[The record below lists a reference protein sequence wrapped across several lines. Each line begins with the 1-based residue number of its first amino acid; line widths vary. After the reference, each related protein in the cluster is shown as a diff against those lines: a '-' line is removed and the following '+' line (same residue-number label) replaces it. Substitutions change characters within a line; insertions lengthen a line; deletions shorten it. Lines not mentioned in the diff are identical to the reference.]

1 MSLFCPNSILR
12 SLLICV
18 SGSVLLL
25 SASILNAE
33 TTRKRPDE
41 INKFLTEHCA
51 GCHEGEYSE
60 ANFDI
65 TALQADTSDSKNL
78 ERWVRIYDRVEQGEM
93 PPEEGSDLSD
103 SEREAFGEKLSG
115 WIRQLE
121 KHERELTG
129 RVQGRR
135 LTNLQLERTLHDL
148 LGIDIPLAERMPE
161 EPKSSGFTTV
171 SDGQAMSHF
180 QLQQH
185 LDIVDLALDDAFQRA
200 LSQKDLETKKLD
212 AKAISRT
219 NPRRRTREPE
229 LIDGMAVTWSGTVSF
244 YGRVPAT
251 TAREDGWYRFTV
263 RAKALNIPKQK
274 GVWCSVRSG
283 KCVSSSSLLS
293 WVGAFEAT
301 EKLDEWT
308 FQCWLEKGEMLEIR
322 PADVE
327 LKKARFAG
335 GQIGTGEGGPQNVP
349 GVAIE
354 NIVVDRIHLGP
365 TDQEIRKQLLGDLEI
380 SHSPKGWKFSK
391 VNSDQP
397 RRDLKELILEFANRA
412 FRRPVTED
420 EIEPYLD
427 FAMASYNESKNLLDS
442 IRLGYRSLLCSPRF
456 LYFTEPSNQLDD
468 YELATRMSY
477 FLWNSPPDEELLDLA
492 SRGKLQNEDVLRDQ
506 VQRMLADSKA
516 LNFLPDFAAEWLDL
530 SEIDFTTPDRRL
542 HPDFDLI
549 VQESMLEETH
559 TFLQYLL
566 DNNLSVTNIIRS
578 DHTFLNER
586 LARYYEID
594 GIEGD
599 ELQYVSLNPQSNR
612 GGLLTQG
619 AILKVTANG
628 TTTSPVL
635 RGVWVSERLLG
646 VEIPPPPSGIPG
658 IEPDIRGATTIRE
671 MLDKHK
677 SDPSCASCHKAI
689 DPPGFVLEHFD
700 ASGAWRDRYPQQR
713 GKSSKSAAVID
724 PSNSLASGESFDN
737 LAEFQELVC
746 QNPEG
751 LAENLASKL
760 LTYGTGAPI
769 SFSDRDEIKKI
780 VEAAREDQFGF
791 RTIVEEV
798 VVSDI
803 FQSK

>member
-1 MSLFCPNSILR
+1 MV
-12 SLLICV
+12 CV

-25 SASILNAE
+25 TGTILNAE
-33 TTRKRPDE
+33 STRKRPSE
-41 INKFLTEHCA
+41 INEFLEEHCA
-51 GCHEGEYSE
+51 GCHEGEFAE

-65 TALQADTSDSKNL
+65 TALQADSPDSKNL

-103 SEREAFGEKLSG
+103 TDREAFGEKLGG
-115 WIRQLE
+115 WLRQLE
-121 KHERELTG
+121 KHERERTG

-135 LTNLQLERTLHDL
+135 LTNLQLERTLHGL
-148 LGIDIPLAERMPE
+148 LGVDIPLAERMPE
-161 EPKSSGFTTV
+161 EPKSNGFTTV

-185 LDIVDLALDDAFQRA
+185 LDIVDLALDEAFRRA
-200 LSQKDLETKKLD
+200 LTGNDRDVKTLE

-263 RAKALNIPKQK
+263 RAKALNIPDEH

-301 EKLDEWT
+301 EKMDEWT
-308 FQCWLEKGEMLEIR
+308 LECWLERGEMLEIR

-335 GQIGTGEGGPQNVP
+335 GQIGTGEGAPQNVP

-354 NIVVDRIHLGP
+354 SIVVEHIHHGAS
-365 TDQEIRKQLLGDLEI
+365 DEEIKNVLLGDLEV
-380 SHSPKGWKFSK
+380 SHSKKSWKYSK
-391 VNSDQP
+391 VNSEQP
-397 RRDLKELILEFANRA
+397 RRDLQELMLKFANRA
-412 FRRPVTED
+412 FRRPVTEV
-420 EIEPYLD
+420 EIEPYLN
-427 FAMASYNESKNLLDS
+427 FVMKSFNENQNLLDS

-456 LYFTEPSNQLDD
+456 LYFTETSKQLDD
-468 YELATRMSY
+468 YELAVRMSY
-477 FLWNSPPDEELLDLA
+477 FLWNAPPDEELLELA
-492 SRGKLQNEDVLRDQ
+492 KHRKLKNEGVLRDQ

-516 LNFLPDFAAEWLDL
+516 EHFVKDFAAEWLDL

-549 VQESMLEETH
+549 VQQSMLQETH
-559 TFLQYLL
+559 AFLQHML
-566 DNNLSVTNIIRS
+566 DNNLSVTNVIRS

-586 LARYYEID
+586 LARFYEID
-594 GIEGD
+594 GVEGD

-619 AILKVTANG
+619 AVLKVTANG

-671 MLDKHK
+671 MLEKHQ

-713 GKSSKSAAVID
+713 GKKAKSAAVID
-724 PSNSLASGESFDN
+724 PSNALASGETFDN

-751 LAENLASKL
+751 LAENVASKL
-760 LTYGTGAPI
+760 VTYGTGAPV
-769 SFSDRDEIKKI
+769 SFSDRDEIQEI
-780 VEAAREDQFGF
+780 VEAASDEQFGF